1 MNEQLQSK
9 LVEVIAAIQSGVGK
23 SADFALTQ
31 LPDIAQQ
38 YVTYGRA
45 WSIVSILLCVV
56 VLGLYYALVRRAACY
71 SGTDGG
77 ELVIA
82 SAALGAPLAVL
93 VAIYLFLSIKTA
105 AIVWA
110 APKVW
115 LIQELA
121 GLLK

>member
-9 LVEVIAAIQSGVGK
+9 LVEVIAAIQSDVGK
-23 SADFALTQ
+23 SADFALAQ

-71 SGTDGG
+71 DGTGGG

-82 SAALGAPLAVL
+82 LAACGAPFAVF
-93 VAIYLFLSIKTA
+93 VALYLFLSIKEA
-105 AIVWA
+105 AIVWV

-121 GLLK
+121 RLLK